1 MSFFGGLVSRV
12 EGTRFVVPALDPR
25 RVDPKLVEAAQ
36 GMEANFL
43 KQMLRQMRESVPEN
57 EETRSNQAIQLF
69 RGMLD
74 DHYAEETAKVQGIG
88 ISEMIVRYLT
98 QQDTVALPPRREPEA
113 PLEGNTQNLVSSA
126 GAVAEGWLH
135 DEEPTSKVGDARE
148 ASK

>member
-1 MSFFGGLVSRV
+1 M
-12 EGTRFVVPALDPR
+12 VPALDLR

-98 QQDTVALPPRREPEA
+98 QQDTVAMPPRREPVATPEVD
-113 PLEGNTQNLVSSA
+113 TQNLVSSA
-126 GAVAEGWLH
+126 PVQEEQWLH
-135 DEEPTSKVGDARE
+135 DEDPTSKVGNN
-148 ASK
+148 SGSQ